1 MFRWWSTCVSNIA
14 PDDRSWSRLNWVWE
28 QREEEKTEQW
38 TRFLKETKPKRAR
51 EEEKIKFSV
60 FNFSTFSAF
69 YFILCCVEYF
79 LYFFHI
85 FYFTIRRLFSQ
96 SRDSVATR
104 HNFSLA
110 DPLCELG
117 VTFDLTSSFSR
128 FLQVLRWKFKRTP
141 ENCDQE
147 ENCKKSWISWVS
159 WKGKLKSSVFPNLWI
174 EFCGYFGPPCSE
186 IREMAK

>member
-69 YFILCCVEYF
+69 YFMLCRIFF

-117 VTFDLTSSFSR
+117 VTFDFNFFFFSV
-128 FLQVLRWKFKRTP
+128 FCKFWDENLKGPRK
-141 ENCDQE
+141 NCDR
-147 ENCKKSWISWVS
+147 ENIVEKVEFREFREKK
-159 WKGKLKSSVFPNLWI
+159 I
-174 EFCGYFGPPCSE
+174 E
-186 IREMAK
+186 I